1 MMGESLSAPKL
12 ETAAFHFSQQ
22 HNIRLAAKRGK
33 RSSFSLF
40 LESLTLLG
48 EGEEKGN
55 SRTAGSVG
63 TLSDFCPEGTE

>member
-1 MMGESLSAPKL
+1 MGESLSAPKL

-48 EGEEKGN
+48 EGEEQGN

-63 TLSDFCPEGTE
+63 TLSDFCPVGTE